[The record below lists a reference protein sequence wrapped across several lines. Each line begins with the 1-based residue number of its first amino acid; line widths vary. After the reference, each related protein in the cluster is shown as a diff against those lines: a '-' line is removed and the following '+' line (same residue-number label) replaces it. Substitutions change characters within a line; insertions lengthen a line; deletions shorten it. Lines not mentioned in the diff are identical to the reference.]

1 MFTRI
6 PVDSSVI
13 AAVAYSADAAL
24 DIEFTSGAR
33 YRYFAVPAQLFHEF
47 LSADS
52 KGVFFNRRIRPCY
65 PCAKLDARP
74 SKIAVIRSPMG
85 VLVIAGEQIGDF

>member
-1 MFTRI
+1 MHNRI
-6 PVDSSVI
+6 PVDSTVI
-13 AAVAYSADAAL
+13 AAVVYSAEAGL

-47 LSADS
+47 LAADS

-65 PCAKLDARP
+65 PYTRLDA
-74 SKIAVIRSPMG
+74 
-85 VLVIAGEQIGDF
+85 